1 MEVEKWKVK
10 DMKKTLKSFEL
21 QLIVQRIQLINWDN
35 FLNIM
40 QLLIFNNCV

>member
-1 MEVEKWKVK
+1 MEVEKWEVK

>member
-1 MEVEKWKVK
+1 MEVEKGEVK

-35 FLNIM
+35 FLKTM
-40 QLLIFNNCV
+40 Q

>member
-1 MEVEKWKVK
+1 MESK

-35 FLNIM
+35 FLKTM
-40 QLLIFNNCV
+40 Q

>member
-1 MEVEKWKVK
+1 MEVEKWEVK

-21 QLIVQRIQLINWDN
+21 QLIVQRIQLINCDN

>member
-1 MEVEKWKVK
+1 MEMEKWEVK